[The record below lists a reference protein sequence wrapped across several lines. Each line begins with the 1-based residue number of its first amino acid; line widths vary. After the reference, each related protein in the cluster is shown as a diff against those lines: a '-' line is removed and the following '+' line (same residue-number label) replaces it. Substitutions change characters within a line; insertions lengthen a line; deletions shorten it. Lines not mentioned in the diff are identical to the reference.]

1 MGSIE
6 VGGNGS
12 VDWRVDHKDSNKK
25 DIEAKDEKAKGRDP
39 VKSGDIQP
47 PDGPK
52 GHFRLD
58 VIFKSVQEAQAA
70 LQSATVMGTSIV
82 LFVKANS
89 DPAPKYEAPTQIAVN
104 W

>member
-1 MGSIE
+1 MGSVE

-12 VDWRVDHKDSNKK
+12 IDWRVDHKDSNKK
-25 DIEAKDEKAKGRDP
+25 DIEAKDDKAKGRDP
-39 VKSGDIQP
+39 INSGDIQP
-47 PDGPK
+47 PGGPK

-58 VIFKSVQEAQAA
+58 VMFKSAAEAQAA
-70 LQSATVMGTSIV
+70 LQTATVQGASIV

-89 DPAPKYEAPTQIAVN
+89 DTAPKYQAPAQFAIT